1 MGQDQSQNKFLF
13 MLRITSEG
21 KMWRYV
27 FLVVLFSQ
35 TLTALQIPKRSDV
48 FSSLEPYKDPETL
61 LLEEEDAGE
70 ARLGFVQLPNTG
82 FNATLNLSGHIILGL
97 GIAAS
102 LMWYMFLSA
111 FNRGSDH
118 YYYGGYNRRYGDD
131 YDYVEKRSVDDLSAV
146 LDEAILAH
154 SFGAMD
160 VKTCGDK
167 VLCEIFI
174 PKESLEDALPQLSS
188 HTLRNLVR
196 EKFRDRGE
204 FLDLKRCQYLSK
216 SFCSLTAQQIE
227 AIIDTPIPET

>member
-35 TLTALQIPKRSDV
+35 TLTALQIPKWSDV

-70 ARLGFVQLPNTG
+70 ARLGFVQLNSGSTS
-82 FNATLNLSGHIILGL
+82 FNATLNLTGHILLGL
-97 GIAAS
+97 GIASS
-102 LMWYMFLSA
+102 LLLYMFFNA
-111 FNRGSDH
+111 FDEVGSDS
-118 YYYGGYNRRYGDD
+118 GGYGHGFFKN
-131 YDYVEKRSVDDLSAV
+131 KRSVDDLSAI

-174 PKESLEDALPQLSS
+174 PKESLYDALPQRSS
-188 HTLRNLVR
+188 HTLRNFVQ
-196 EKFRDRGE
+196 EKFREHGE
-204 FLDLKRCQYLSK
+204 FLDLKRCQYLTSED
-216 SFCSLTAQQIE
+216 FCSLTAQQIE
-227 AIIDTPIPET
+227 AIIDTP